1 MDWNNIMKTLELVV
15 KAQTEHYINNGTY
28 YFYDSTS
35 TKFVDYNT
43 NFNAD
48 ELFRLITILKRDGFL
63 FDYYKDLNG
72 NVLHDSRF
80 YNRLSHAAVKM
91 IVNDMIQ
98 RIYVEFQYQT
108 FEHAIV
114 ELISSITSCND
125 NITFNLT
132 VKGN

>member
-1 MDWNNIMKTLELVV
+1 MKTLKLIV
-15 KAQTEHYINNGTY
+15 KAQTKHNLINGTY

-63 FDYYKDLNG
+63 FEYYKDLNG

-80 YNRLSHAAVKM
+80 YNKLSHAAVKM

>member
-1 MDWNNIMKTLELVV
+1 MNV
-15 KAQTEHYINNGTY
+15 
-28 YFYDSTS
+28 
-35 TKFVDYNT
+35 
-43 NFNAD
+43 
-48 ELFRLITILKRDGFL
+48 LIFQMVISMIL

-80 YNRLSHAAVKM
+80 YNTLSHAAVKM

-132 VKGN
+132 AKGN

>member
-1 MDWNNIMKTLELVV
+1 MKTLELVI

-35 TKFVDYNT
+35 TMFVDYNT

-48 ELFRLITILKRDGFL
+48 ELFRLITILKRNGFL

-80 YNRLSHAAVKM
+80 YNTLSHAAVKM